1 MTQSRQLAA
10 IMFTDIVGYTALMGK
25 NEQLAFELLRKNRV
39 LQKPIIE
46 EFGGRWIKELGD
58 GILASFPS
66 VSNAVYAAI
75 RIQEACFHSKAFELR
90 IGIHQG
96 AVVFENDDIFGDA
109 VNIASRLQALAPPA
123 GIFVSES
130 VQRDLS
136 NKNEIQSE
144 FVGLENL
151 KNVKDPIRVY
161 KIFSAGSETKAA
173 KSQRLIKSSIL
184 PDYDYDILIS
194 YRYNDNKYDGWVS
207 EFVEKLNQ
215 ELSATLKD
223 RLSVFFDKNPED
235 KREGFQREDGSV
247 AQKIK
252 SLIFIP
258 VISQTYCDINSP
270 VWKNEFGI
278 FQQEIKND
286 SIGSNLKLPNGNT
299 VSRVIPIRIHD
310 IDTEDV
316 KLLEAE
322 LSGSMRS
329 IDFIYREEG
338 VNRPLRPAD
347 DEKQTNLLRP
357 MYRNQI
363 NKLAN
368 AIKEI
373 ITGIKHDQ
381 KGSPVEIPAYQ
392 PTARQIVP
400 NVIATSLSS
409 AIKVQ
414 VIDRQRPNIYLAWTS
429 NDLKESR
436 EEMAIILQKAG
447 FNVLPSVD
455 CPAGDETFKE
465 KAAEEMKKCVC
476 SLHMLS
482 GEFGR
487 RFESNEEISFPQY
500 QFLEA
505 KNKIVQG
512 IPNGDSA
519 RTDFNVFIWLS
530 PDTSKS
536 VKPAQQDFIKYIR
549 NNITRNMMFSNS
561 QGPMQLVDDM
571 RVVIMKQDAKV
582 YDSKDT
588 DIYFIFNQQDEQ
600 DAQIIVNELS
610 LEYPVETLNILP
622 EGEESYR
629 EMSTQQIPK
638 SKLAVVYFKYAADW
652 ALPFIKQIWK
662 QVGGASS
669 PTPMFL
675 VGDDNPQTNL
685 ARNFKAPRVT
695 SLIIPKESIPGEVK
709 KEFSKLI

>member
-1 MTQSRQLAA
+1 MLQSRQLAA
-10 IMFTDIVGYTALMGK
+10 IMFTDIVGYTALMGN
-25 NEQLAFELLRKNRV
+25 NEQKAFELLRKNREI
-39 LQKPIIE
+39 QKPIIE

-58 GILASFPS
+58 GVLASFPL
-66 VSNAVYAAI
+66 VSSAVYAAVK
-75 RIQEACFHSKAFELR
+75 IQEACYNSKAFELR

-96 AVVFENDDIFGDA
+96 EVVFENEDIFGDA

-123 GIFVSES
+123 GIYVSES
-130 VQRDLS
+130 VQRDLA
-136 NKNEIQSE
+136 NKNDIRSE
-144 FVGLENL
+144 FVRVENL
-151 KNVKDPIRVY
+151 KNVKEPIRVY
-161 KIFSAGSETKAA
+161 KIFSAGKEPSVA
-173 KSQRLIKSSIL
+173 KSQRLIRSSIL
-184 PDYDYDILIS
+184 PDYDYDIHIS

-207 EFVEKLNQ
+207 EFVDKLNQ

-223 RLSVFFDKNPED
+223 KLSIFFDKSPED
-235 KREGFQREDGSV
+235 KREEFQQEDGTFTP
-247 AQKIK
+247 KIK
-252 SLIFIP
+252 SLLFIP
-258 VISQTYCDINSP
+258 VISQTYCDNNSP
-270 VWKNEFGI
+270 VWKNEFRI
-278 FQQEIKND
+278 FQDEIKND
-286 SIGSNLKLPNGNT
+286 HIGGTIKLSNGNM
-299 VSRVIPIRIHD
+299 VSRVMPIKIHD
-310 IDTEDV
+310 IDNDDI
-316 KLLEAE
+316 KLLESE
-322 LSGSMRS
+322 LSGGLRS
-329 IDFIYREEG
+329 IDFIYREQG
-338 VNRPLRPAD
+338 VNRPLHPTD
-347 DEKQTNLLRP
+347 DDKHDSSQKP

-373 ITGIKHDQ
+373 ISGIKLSQ
-381 KGSPVEIPAYQ
+381 QNSSPFFSENYQ

-400 NVIATSLSS
+400 NVTAKSISA

-455 CPAGDETFKE
+455 CPADDETFRA
-465 KAAEEMKKCVC
+465 KAAEEIKKCVC

-487 RFESNEEISFPQY
+487 RFESDEEISFPQY
-500 QFLEA
+500 QFMEA
-505 KNKIVQG
+505 KKKIDAPG
-512 IPNGDSA
+512 PG
-519 RTDFNVFIWLS
+519 FNVFVWLS
-530 PDTSKS
+530 PESS
-536 VKPAQQDFIKYIR
+536 RSIRPAQQEFIKYIR

-571 RVVIMKQDAKV
+571 RVVIMKQDVKV

-600 DAQIIVNELS
+600 EAMAIVEELS
-610 LEYPVETLNILP
+610 LEFPVETMNILP
-622 EGEESYR
+622 DGEESYR
-629 EMSTQQIPK
+629 EMSSQQIPK

-675 VGDDNPQTNL
+675 VGEDNPQSNL
-685 ARNFKAPRVT
+685 ARNFKAPRVI
-695 SLIIPKESIPGEVK
+695 SSIVPKETIPAEVK
-709 KEFSKLI
+709 RVYNTLN

>member
-1 MTQSRQLAA
+1 MSQSRQLAA
-10 IMFTDIVGYTALMGK
+10 IMFTDIVGYTAMMG
-25 NEQLAFELLRKNRV
+25 NDEQKAFELLRKNREI
-39 LQKPIIE
+39 QKPIIE

-58 GILASFPS
+58 GVLASFPL
-66 VSNAVYAAI
+66 VSSAVYAAI
-75 RIQEACFHSKAFELR
+75 KIQEACFNSKAFELR

-96 AVVFENDDIFGDA
+96 EVVFENDDIFGDA
-109 VNIASRLQALAPPA
+109 VNIASRLQALAPPS
-123 GIFVSES
+123 GIFVSQS

-136 NKNEIQSE
+136 NKRDIRSE
-144 FVGLENL
+144 FVRSENL
-151 KNVKDPIRVY
+151 KNVKEPIQVY
-161 KIFSAGSETKAA
+161 KIFSAGSEPGETKT
-173 KSQRLIKSSIL
+173 QRMVNASIM
-184 PDYDYDILIS
+184 PGYDYDIHVS
-194 YRYNDNKYDGWVS
+194 YRYNDNKYDGWIS

-223 RLSVFFDKNPED
+223 RLTIFFDKNPEE
-235 KREGFQREDGSV
+235 KREYVPENETR
-247 AQKIK
+247 ANKIN

-270 VWKNEFGI
+270 VWKNEFRM
-278 FQQEIKND
+278 FQHEIQND
-286 SIGSNLKLPNGNT
+286 RIGSTIKLANGNT
-299 VSRVIPIRIHD
+299 ASRVIPTRIHD
-310 IDTEDV
+310 IDMDDV
-316 KLLEAE
+316 KLLESE
-322 LSGSMRS
+322 LSGGLRS
-329 IDFIYREEG
+329 IDFIYREQG
-338 VNRPLRPAD
+338 VNRPLHPTD
-347 DEKQTNLLRP
+347 DDKHDNSQRP

-373 ITGIKHDQ
+373 ISGIKLSQ
-381 KGSPVEIPAYQ
+381 QVSSPVVTENYQ
-392 PTARQIVP
+392 PAARQIVP
-400 NVIATSLSS
+400 NVTAKSISA

-447 FNVLPSVD
+447 FNVLPTVD
-455 CPAGDETFKE
+455 CPADDETFKQ
-465 KAAEEMKKCVC
+465 KTAEDIQKCVC

-487 RFESNEEISFPQY
+487 RFESDEEISFPQH

-505 KNKIVQG
+505 KNKIASPG
-512 IPNGDSA
+512 A
-519 RTDFNVFIWLS
+519 DFNVFVWLT
-530 PDTSKS
+530 PDSS
-536 VKPAQQDFIKYIR
+536 NSIKPAQQNFIKNIR
-549 NNITRNMMFSNS
+549 NNITRNMVFSNS
-561 QGPMQLVDDM
+561 HGPMQLVDDM
-571 RVVIMKQDAKV
+571 RVVMMKQDAKV

-600 DAQIIVNELS
+600 EARLIVDELS
-610 LEYPVETLNILP
+610 LEFPVETLNILP
-622 EGEESYR
+622 EGEDSYR
-629 EMSTQQIPK
+629 EMSSQQIPK

-675 VGDDNPQTNL
+675 VGESDPQSNL

-695 SLIIPKESIPGEVK
+695 SSIVPKETIPTEVK
-709 KEFSKLI
+709 KEYSKLN

>member
-1 MTQSRQLAA
+1 MSQLRQLAA
-10 IMFTDIVGYTALMGK
+10 IMFTDIVGYTAMMG
-25 NEQLAFELLRKNRV
+25 NDEQKAFELLRKNREI
-39 LQKPIIE
+39 QKPIIE
-46 EFGGRWIKELGD
+46 EYGGRWIKELGD
-58 GILASFPS
+58 GVLASFPL
-66 VSNAVYAAI
+66 VSSAVHAAI
-75 RIQEACFHSKAFELR
+75 KIQEACFNSKAFELR

-96 AVVFENDDIFGDA
+96 EVVFENDDIFGDA
-109 VNIASRLQALAPPA
+109 VNIASRLQALAPPS
-123 GIFVSES
+123 GIFVSQS
-130 VQRDLS
+130 VQRDLA
-136 NKNEIQSE
+136 NKKDIRSE
-144 FVGLENL
+144 FVRIENL
-151 KNVKDPIRVY
+151 KNVKEPIQVY
-161 KIFSAGSETKAA
+161 KIFSAANEPTALKN
-173 KSQRLIKSSIL
+173 QRLTNSSIL
-184 PDYDYDILIS
+184 PDFDYDIHIS
-194 YRYNDNKYDGWVS
+194 YRYNDNKYDGWVT

-223 RLSVFFDKNPED
+223 KLSIFFDKSPEER
-235 KREGFQREDGSV
+235 REGIKSEDGSV
-247 AQKIK
+247 SHKIK

-258 VISQTYCDINSP
+258 IISQTYCDVNSP
-270 VWKNEFGI
+270 VWKNEFRI
-278 FQQEIKND
+278 FQEEINND
-286 SIGSNLKLPNGNT
+286 SIGSNIKLTNGNT
-299 VSRVIPIRIHD
+299 ASRVIPTRIHD
-310 IDTEDV
+310 IDTEDI
-316 KLLEAE
+316 KLLESQ
-322 LSGSMRS
+322 LSGGLRS

-338 VNRPLRPAD
+338 VNRPLLPAD
-347 DEKQTNLLRP
+347 DEKHASPLRP

-373 ITGIKHDQ
+373 ISGIKHDQ
-381 KGSPVEIPAYQ
+381 KGSTTELHAYQ

-400 NVIATSLSS
+400 NVISTSVSS

-455 CPAGDETFKE
+455 CPADDENFKE
-465 KAAEEMKKCVC
+465 KVAEEMKKCVC

-487 RFESNEEISFPQY
+487 RFESDEEISFPQH

-505 KNKIVQG
+505 KNKI
-512 IPNGDSA
+512 DS
-519 RTDFNVFIWLS
+519 TGSGFNVFVWLS
-530 PDTSKS
+530 PESNNS
-536 VKPAQQDFIKYIR
+536 VKLAQQNFIKYIR

-561 QGPMQLVDDM
+561 HGPMQLVDDI

-588 DIYFIFNQQDEQ
+588 EIYFIFNQQDEQ
-600 DAQIIVNELS
+600 EARIIVDELS
-610 LEYPVETLNILP
+610 LEFPVETLNILP
-622 EGEESYR
+622 DGEESYR
-629 EMSTQQIPK
+629 EMSSQQIPK

-675 VGDDNPQTNL
+675 VGEDNPHSNL
-685 ARNFKAPRVT
+685 ARNFKAPRVI
-695 SLIIPKESIPGEVK
+695 SSIVPKETIPTEVK
-709 KEFSKLI
+709 KVYTNLN

>member
-1 MTQSRQLAA
+1 MFQSRQLAA
-10 IMFTDIVGYTALMGK
+10 IMFTDIVGYTALMGN
-25 NEQLAFELLRKNRV
+25 NEQKAFELLRKNREI
-39 LQKPIIE
+39 QKPIIE

-58 GILASFPS
+58 GVMASFPS

-75 RIQEACFHSKAFELR
+75 KIQEACFNAKAFELR
-90 IGIHQG
+90 IGIHLG
-96 AVVFENDDIFGDA
+96 EVVFESDDIFGDA
-109 VNIASRLQALAPPA
+109 VNIASRLQSLAPPA

-136 NKNEIQSE
+136 NKNDIRSE
-144 FVGLENL
+144 FVRVENL
-151 KNVKDPIRVY
+151 KNVKDPIQVY
-161 KIFSAGSETKAA
+161 KIFSAGNESNEIENR
-173 KSQRLIKSSIL
+173 RLVKSSIL
-184 PDYDYDILIS
+184 PDYDYDIHIS
-194 YRYNDNKYDGWVS
+194 YRFNDNKYDGWVS

-223 RLSVFFDKNPED
+223 RLSIFFDKNPED
-235 KREGFQREDGSV
+235 KREEFQQEDGSLT
-247 AQKIK
+247 QKIR

-258 VISQTYCDINSP
+258 IISQTYCDTNSP
-270 VWKNEFGI
+270 VWKNEFRT

-286 SIGSNLKLPNGNT
+286 SIGSNLKLPNGNI
-299 VSRVIPIRIHD
+299 VSRVIPAKIHD

-316 KLLEAE
+316 RLLESE
-322 LSGSMRS
+322 LAGSMRS
-329 IDFIYREEG
+329 IDFIFKDEG
-338 VNRPLRPAD
+338 VNRPLRPLD
-347 DEKQTNLLRP
+347 DEKNSNPLRP

-368 AIKEI
+368 AIKEVI
-373 ITGIKHDQ
+373 AGIKLSQ
-381 KGSPVEIPAYQ
+381 QGSPVVTSSFL
-392 PTARQIVP
+392 PTSRQIVP
-400 NVIATSLSS
+400 NVISTSLSS
-409 AIKVQ
+409 GIKVQ

-429 NDLKESR
+429 GDLKESR

-455 CPAGDETFKE
+455 CPADDTTFKE
-465 KAAEEMKKCVC
+465 RVAEEMQKCVC

-487 RFESNEEISFPQY
+487 RFESNEEMSFPQY

-505 KNKIVQG
+505 KKRI
-512 IPNGDSA
+512 DSA
-519 RTDFNVFIWLS
+519 MDDFNVFVWINQQNS
-530 PDTSKS
+530 QTI
-536 VKPAQQDFIKYIR
+536 KPSQQEFIKFIR

-561 QGPMQLVDDM
+561 MGPMQLVDDI
-571 RVVIMKQDAKV
+571 RVVIMKHDVKV

-588 DIYFIFNQQDEQ
+588 DIYFIFNQQDEHE
-600 DAQIIVNELS
+600 AQVIVDQLS

-622 EGEESYR
+622 DGEDSYR

-695 SLIIPKESIPGEVK
+695 SLIIPKETIPEEVK
-709 KEFSKLI
+709 KEFSKLN

>member
-1 MTQSRQLAA
+1 MSQSRQLAA
-10 IMFTDIVGYTALMGK
+10 IVFTDIVGYTVLMGN
-25 NEQLAFELLRKNRV
+25 NEEKAFELLRKNREI
-39 LQKPIIE
+39 QKPIIA
-46 EFGGRWIKELGD
+46 EFGGRLIKELGD
-58 GILASFPS
+58 GIMASFPA

-75 RIQEACFHSKAFELR
+75 KIQDACYKSRAFELR

-96 AVVFENDDIFGDA
+96 EVVFENDDIFGDA
-109 VNIASRLQALAPPA
+109 VNIASRLQALAPP
-123 GIFVSES
+123 GEIFVSES

-136 NKNEIQSE
+136 NKKDIRSE
-144 FVGLENL
+144 FVRVENL

-161 KIFSAGSETKAA
+161 KIFSTGKETVEEKTF
-173 KSQRLIKSSIL
+173 RLTRSSII
-184 PDYDYDILIS
+184 PGYDYDIHIS
-194 YRYNDNKYDGWVS
+194 YRYNDNKYDGWVT

-223 RLSVFFDKNPED
+223 KLSIYFDKSPED
-235 KREGFQREDGSV
+235 KREEFQ
-247 AQKIK
+247 IK

-258 VISQTYCDINSP
+258 VISQTYCDVNSP
-270 VWKNEFGI
+270 VWKSEFRI
-278 FQQEIKND
+278 FQDEIKKDN
-286 SIGSNLKLPNGNT
+286 IGPNIKLPNGSI

-316 KLLEAE
+316 RLLESE
-322 LSGSMRS
+322 LSGSLRS

-338 VNRPLRPAD
+338 VNRPLRSVD
-347 DEKQTNLLRP
+347 DEKQANQLRP

-373 ITGIKHDQ
+373 VSGIKINQ
-381 KGSPVEIPAYQ
+381 KGAPAESAPYH

-400 NVIATSLSS
+400 NVISTSLSS
-409 AIKVQ
+409 AINVR

-429 NDLKESR
+429 GDLKESR

-455 CPAGDETFKE
+455 CPADDETFKQRT
-465 KAAEEMKKCVC
+465 AEEINKCVC

-482 GEFGR
+482 SEFGR
-487 RFESNEEISFPQY
+487 RFETDDEVSFPQY
-500 QFLEA
+500 QFMEA
-505 KNKIVQG
+505 KKRI
-512 IPNGDSA
+512 DSSGGG
-519 RTDFNVFIWLS
+519 FNVFVWH
-530 PDTSKS
+530 TAEGSKS
-536 VKPAQQDFIKYIR
+536 IKPSQQNFIKYIR

-561 QGPMQLVDDM
+561 NGPMQLVDDM
-571 RVVIMKQDAKV
+571 RVVMMKQDAKV
-582 YDSKDT
+582 YNSKDT
-588 DIYFIFNQQDEQ
+588 EIYFIFNQQDEQ
-600 DAQIIVNELS
+600 EAMLIVDELS
-610 LEYPVETLNILP
+610 QELPVETLNILP

-629 EMSTQQIPK
+629 EMSSQQIPR

-675 VGDDNPQTNL
+675 VGDDNPQSNL

-695 SLIIPKESIPGEVK
+695 SSIVPKETIPMEVK
-709 KEFSKLI
+709 KEYSKLN

>member
-1 MTQSRQLAA
+1 MPQTRQLAA
-10 IMFTDIVGYTALMGK
+10 IMFTDIVGYTAMMGN
-25 NEQLAFELLRKNRV
+25 NEQKAFELLRKNRDI
-39 LQKPIIE
+39 QKPIIE

-58 GILASFPS
+58 GILASFS
-66 VSNAVYAAI
+66 AVSNAVYAAI
-75 RIQEACFHSKAFELR
+75 KIQEACHQAKDLELR
-90 IGIHQG
+90 IGIHLG
-96 AVVFENDDIFGDA
+96 EVVFENDDIFGDA
-109 VNIASRLQALAPPA
+109 VNIASRLQVLAPPG

-136 NKNEIQSE
+136 NKNDIRSE
-144 FVGLENL
+144 FVRIENL
-151 KNVKDPIRVY
+151 KNVKDPIQVY
-161 KIFSAGSETKAA
+161 KIFSAGKEASERKPTGF
-173 KSQRLIKSSIL
+173 IKSSIL
-184 PDYDYDILIS
+184 PGYDCDIHIS
-194 YRYNDNKYDGWVS
+194 FRYNDNKYDGWVS

-223 RLSVFFDKNPED
+223 KLSIFFDKNPED
-235 KREGFQREDGSV
+235 RREEFQQEDGTFTHT
-247 AQKIK
+247 IK

-270 VWKNEFGI
+270 VWKNEFRI
-278 FQQEIKND
+278 FQQAIKND
-286 SIGSNLKLPNGNT
+286 PIGSNLKLPNGNI
-299 VSRVIPIRIHD
+299 VSRVIPAKIHD
-310 IDTEDV
+310 IDTDDV
-316 KLLEAE
+316 RLLESE

-329 IDFIYREEG
+329 IDFIFREEG
-338 VNRPLRPAD
+338 VNRPLRPLD
-347 DEKQTNLLRP
+347 DEKNANPLRP

-373 ITGIKHDQ
+373 ITGIKLNQ
-381 KGSPVEIPAYQ
+381 QGNPVEASSYQ

-400 NVIATSLSS
+400 NVISTSVSS

-414 VIDRQRPNIYLAWTS
+414 VIDRHRPNIYLAWTS
-429 NDLKESR
+429 VDLKENR

-455 CPAGDETFKE
+455 CPADDIAFKE
-465 KAAEEMKKCVC
+465 RVAEEMQKCVC

-487 RFESNEEISFPQY
+487 RFESNEEMSFPQY

-505 KNKIVQG
+505 KKRIDAAG
-512 IPNGDSA
+512 ADY
-519 RTDFNVFIWLS
+519 NVFVWLTQQNS
-530 PDTSKS
+530 QSI
-536 VKPAQQDFIKYIR
+536 KPSQQEFIKFIR

-561 QGPMQLVDDM
+561 LGPMQLVDDM
-571 RVVIMKQDAKV
+571 RVVIMKQDAKI

-600 DAQIIVNELS
+600 EAQIIVDELS

-695 SLIIPKESIPGEVK
+695 SLIIPKETIPREVK
-709 KEFSKLI
+709 KEFRKLT

>member
-1 MTQSRQLAA
+1 MPQSRQLAA
-10 IMFTDIVGYTALMGK
+10 IMFTDIVGYTALMGN
-25 NEQLAFELLRKNRV
+25 NEQKAFELLRKNREI
-39 LQKPIIE
+39 QKPIIE
-46 EFGGRWIKELGD
+46 DFGGQWIKELGD
-58 GILASFPS
+58 GVMASFS
-66 VSNAVYAAI
+66 AASNAVYAAI
-75 RIQEACFHSKAFELR
+75 KIQEACFNSKAFELR

-96 AVVFENDDIFGDA
+96 EVVFENGDVFGDA

-123 GIFVSES
+123 GIYVSES
-130 VQRDLS
+130 VHRNIA
-136 NKNEIQSE
+136 NKNDIRSE
-144 FVGLENL
+144 FLRIENL
-151 KNVKDPIRVY
+151 KNVKEPIQVY
-161 KIFSAGSETKAA
+161 KIFSAGNEINETKS
-173 KSQRLIKSSIL
+173 KRLINSSII
-184 PDYDYDILIS
+184 PDYDYDVHIS
-194 YRYNDNKYDGWVS
+194 YRYNDNNYDGWVT

-223 RLSVFFDKNPED
+223 KLTIFFDKNSEE
-235 KREGFQREDGSV
+235 KRLGFENEDGSTSP
-247 AQKIK
+247 KIN

-258 VISQTYCDINSP
+258 IISLTYCDVNSP
-270 VWKNEFGI
+270 VWKNEFRI

-286 SIGSNLKLPNGNT
+286 NFGTNIKLPNGNT
-299 VSRVIPIRIHD
+299 ASRVIPVKIHD
-310 IDTEDV
+310 IDTDDT
-316 KLLEAE
+316 KLLESE
-322 LSGSMRS
+322 LSGGLRS
-329 IDFIYREEG
+329 IDFIYREQG
-338 VNRPLRPAD
+338 INRPLHPTD
-347 DEKQTNLLRP
+347 DEKHDNPQRP

-368 AIKEI
+368 VIKEI
-373 ITGIKHDQ
+373 ISGIKQ
-381 KGSPVEIPAYQ
+381 SRQIRLVEEPAYH

-400 NVIATSLSS
+400 NVISTSLSS

-414 VIDRQRPNIYLAWTS
+414 VIDRKRPNIYLAWTS

-455 CPAGDETFKE
+455 CPADDETFKG
-465 KAAEEMKKCVC
+465 KSAEEIQKCVC

-487 RFESNEEISFPQY
+487 RFESDEEISFPQY

-505 KNKIVQG
+505 KKKI
-512 IPNGDSA
+512 DA
-519 RTDFNVFIWLS
+519 TADFNVFVWQL
-530 PDTSKS
+530 PQNS
-536 VKPAQQDFIKYIR
+536 VSMKPAQQNFIKHIR

-571 RVVIMKQDAKV
+571 RVVMMKQDATV

-588 DIYFIFNQQDEQ
+588 DIFFIFNQQDEA
-600 DAQIIVNELS
+600 DANIIIDKLS
-610 LEYPVETLNILP
+610 LEFPVETMNILP
-622 EGEESYR
+622 DGEDSYR

-675 VGDDNPQTNL
+675 VGEDNPQSNL

-695 SLIIPKESIPGEVK
+695 SSIIPKETIPAEVK
-709 KEFSKLI
+709 REYSKLI